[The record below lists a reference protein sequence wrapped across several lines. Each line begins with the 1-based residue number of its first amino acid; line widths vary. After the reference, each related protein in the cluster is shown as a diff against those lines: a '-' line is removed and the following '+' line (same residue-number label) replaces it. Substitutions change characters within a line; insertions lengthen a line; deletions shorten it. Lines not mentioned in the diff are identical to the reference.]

1 MKENEKYAGIS
12 YMNNV
17 LECIIANFMN
27 YRNEDLNRES
37 LAAILRTV
45 KRFEK
50 NIRQRQLEKGYIKIK
65 TYASREEKEDS
76 LKDGRNGKKIKA

>member
-1 MKENEKYAGIS
+1 MKENEKYRGIS

-27 YRNEDLNRES
+27 YQKEDLNREN

-50 NIRQRQLEKGYIKIK
+50 NIRQRQLERGYIKIK
-65 TYASREEKEDS
+65 TYVSKEEKEDCC
-76 LKDGRNGKKIKA
+76 KDTRNSRK